1 MRNRLPL
8 LLICLLLLSTLATA
22 FHHHD
27 DGADHPEC
35 SICVAA
41 HQQADTGYTAP
52 VYQIPRLSEVPPPPP
67 CPVLPYVAKPFL
79 SPLNDRA
86 PPA

>member
-8 LLICLLLLSTLATA
+8 ILICLLLLSTLATA

-27 DGADHPEC
+27 DGDDHPEC
-35 SICVAA
+35 SICVAS

-52 VYQIPRLSEVPPPPP
+52 VYQIPRLSVLPPPPP
-67 CPVLPYVAKPFL
+67 RPVLQYVAKPFL